1 MVARFRRSKNN
12 RSIGNKFETLRD
24 NLAIAFCAFDLII
37 GIGKNPLTFF
47 ASLRLSK
54 IPLVDAHHDTLR
66 FLLNLASNMSI
77 LGRQS
82 FACINQEQRHIASIN
97 GTARAQH
104 TIFLDSRADTSP
116 SAYAGGIDQ
125 YQFFVLILELGI
137 YRISRRSW
145 HIADNR
151 ALKAQDGIKQR

>member
-54 IPLVDAHHDTLR
+54 IPLVDNHHDTLR
-66 FLLNLASNMSI
+66 SLLNLASNMSI
-77 LGRQS
+77 LCRQS
-82 FACINQEQRHIASIN
+82 FTCIDQEQCHVASFN

-104 TIFLDSRADTSP
+104 AIFLDPRANTTP
-116 SAYAGGIDQ
+116 SAYASSI
-125 YQFFVLILELGI
+125 
-137 YRISRRSW
+137 
-145 HIADNR
+145 
-151 ALKAQDGIKQR
+151 